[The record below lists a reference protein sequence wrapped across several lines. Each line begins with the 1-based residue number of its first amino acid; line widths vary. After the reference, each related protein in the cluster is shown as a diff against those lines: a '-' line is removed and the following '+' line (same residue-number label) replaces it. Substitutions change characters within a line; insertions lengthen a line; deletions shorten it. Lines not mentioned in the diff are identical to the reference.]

1 MTHRFLASVSIT
13 VLGIGLM
20 LVSEAAFARG
30 GGFARGSGGF
40 RLGAFPM
47 HHAGAAFGLHRRWFR
62 SGASSAAAAAWGEA
76 GGSGMGYGTSVYVPP
91 VYYLVS
97 YNQLYDQPSYPAIAE
112 TGPAPRHIS
121 STRAPGS
128 LPICETQTVRVPSER
143 GGQRTVNVTR
153 C

>member
-1 MTHRFLASVSIT
+1 MTHRFLASVSIA

-20 LVSEAAFARG
+20 LPSEAFARG
-30 GGFARGSGGF
+30 GGFGRGVGGF

-47 HHAGAAFGLHRRWFR
+47 HHAGIAFGHRRWFR
-62 SGASSAAAAAWGEA
+62 SRAPAAAAAVWGEA
-76 GGSGMGYGTSVYVPP
+76 GSGMGYSTSVYVPP
-91 VYYLVS
+91 IYYLVS
-97 YNQLYDQPSYPAIAE
+97 YNQLYDRPSYPAIAE

-121 STRAPGS
+121 SARAPGS